1 VLLSIGSGYG
11 ADALSSQCLDQHG
24 KDKDNLFLVLYEACV
39 GQEMN
44 CDHQNLVIF
53 DERQEKGNAQYV
65 IAEMPPWRQ
74 NAFRP
79 GNRDMEVAHLVFD
92 KIPSWRR
99 NGFSP
104 GSYELKRTLSDISN
118 MQLSDQAFKSEL
130 FVDACAGCG
139 VPGMHFCLAM
149 ESWYLELSYHGIIL
163 EE

>member
-1 VLLSIGSGYG
+1 MLLSIGSGYG

-74 NAFRP
+74 NAFSP
-79 GNRDMEVAHLVFD
+79 GNRDMEVAHLVFY
-92 KIPSWRR
+92 KIPSWRI
-99 NGFSP
+99 NDFS
-104 GSYELKRTLSDISN
+104 ESN
-118 MQLSDQAFKSEL
+118 LNFIQT
-130 FVDACAGCG
+130 
-139 VPGMHFCLAM
+139 H
-149 ESWYLELSYHGIIL
+149 ESKTVES
-163 EE
+163 